1 MKRRAA
7 MAGAADLDVAT
18 GSYAGSRMPKTY
30 RKWIFAQPLDN
41 GVLGLEQ
48 FALRELPMPEPAA
61 GQALARIKLINIHS
75 NTRMRMARGATRI
88 GETDPTNYA
97 CAEILKSRDPAF
109 REGDVIA
116 CQVGWQ
122 DHQLISSGDG
132 PTGGYGAP
140 SALVKALNGTNSP
153 WCYVFR
159 PAMVKMWPPEVL
171 MEMFGTSGMTAYFGL
186 RECGPLMPRDA
197 VAVAGATGSVG
208 TIAAQL
214 ARIAGCRVVG
224 FAGGEDRCAWVRE
237 ALGIQDC
244 LDYRAS
250 DLAKRLTA
258 AFPDGIDVFSDGI
271 GGALTELVVGAMN
284 RHGRLL
290 SFGAAAA
297 FYAPTWADPAAA
309 QASMRRIFG
318 ISEQV
323 DAILKARNI
332 KSEVWTVND
341 FYHERLKAEDDL
353 SRHLLSGALKPIS
366 TVVDGF
372 ENLPAAIAGLYAA
385 PRAGKLQVRLEPA
398 AAD

>member
-1 MKRRAA
+1 MQ
-7 MAGAADLDVAT
+7 
-18 GSYAGSRMPKTY
+18 KTY
-30 RKWIFAQPLDN
+30 CKWIFAEPLTD
-41 GVLGLEQ
+41 GTLGHAQ
-48 FALRELPMPEPAA
+48 FALHELPMPEPTA

-75 NTRMRMARGATRI
+75 NTRMRMVRGMTRL

-116 CQVGWQ
+116 CQAGWQ
-122 DHQLISSGDG
+122 DYQIVSSSDG
-132 PTGGYGAP
+132 PTGGYGVP
-140 SALVKALNGTNSP
+140 SELVKALNGTNSP

-159 PAMVKMWPPEVL
+159 PAMVRMWPPEVL

-208 TIAAQL
+208 AIVAQL

-224 FAGGEDRCAWVRE
+224 FGGGEDRCAWARKTL
-237 ALGIQDC
+237 AIWDC
-244 LDYRAS
+244 LDYGAA
-250 DLAKRLTA
+250 DLAERLAA

-271 GGALTELVVGAMN
+271 GGALTELVVGTLN
-284 RHGRLL
+284 RNGRLL

-297 FYAPTWADPAAA
+297 FYAPAWTEPAAT

-318 ISEQV
+318 ISERV
-323 DAILKARNI
+323 EAISAARNI
-332 KSEVWTVND
+332 KSESWTVND
-341 FYHERLKAEDDL
+341 FYHERPKAEDDL

-366 TVVDGF
+366 TVVDGI
-372 ENLPAAIAGLYAA
+372 ENLPSAIVGLYAA
-385 PRAGKLQVRLEPA
+385 PREGKLQVRFEPPA
-398 AAD
+398 AA